1 MKSLSR
7 TDKEVLLKTVAQVL
21 PISIMSVF
29 LLPLGVCRVI
39 EVLFNRFWWGCN
51 LNGGKGIKWMQ
62 WNRLCKPNKYT
73 ERGISLIPLFSVSLW
88 SLIQAIH
95 GKAFMLLKI

>member
-21 PISIMSVF
+21 PISTMSVF

-51 LNGGKGIKWMQ
+51 LNGAWERHQMDAVEPVMQ
-62 WNRLCKPNKYT
+62 
-73 ERGISLIPLFSVSLW
+73 
-88 SLIQAIH
+88 A
-95 GKAFMLLKI
+95 